1 MLPRPTLRPRPFL
14 VFHKIFTEFRPDFR
28 GRTNLPI
35 GAVAARGEVP
45 SEVDGP
51 RCRVVIANGEVQ
63 PIARQTAA

>member
-1 MLPRPTLRPRPFL
+1 MLPRPTLRLRPFL
-14 VFHKIFTEFRPDFR
+14 VFHKTFTEFRPDFG

-35 GAVAARGEVP
+35 GAVAARVDVS

-51 RCRVVIANGEVQ
+51 RCRIVIANREVQ